1 MQCLTGEGKVGF
13 VPVSGFFS
21 HKLFRD
27 SLNLAILIRKR
38 KEDFLGG
45 TSMSNVFQGLRA
57 CTYSNTVDT
66 DLHATT
72 GCETIR
78 AGCSDAKRKKMTEKD
93 KEIHVQSN
101 GNLGDR
107 GKWPWWGG
115 GGVI

>member
-1 MQCLTGEGKVGF
+1 MQCLTDEGKVGF
-13 VPVSGFFS
+13 VPVSVFFF

-38 KEDFLGG
+38 KEDFLVG

-66 DLHATT
+66 NLHATT

-78 AGCSDAKRKKMTEKD
+78 AGCSDAKRKKKD
-93 KEIHVQSN
+93 RE
-101 GNLGDR
+101 R
-107 GKWPWWGG
+107 
-115 GGVI
+115 

>member
-1 MQCLTGEGKVGF
+1 MQCLTDEGKVGF
-13 VPVSGFFS
+13 VPVSVFFF

-38 KEDFLGG
+38 KDDFLVG

-66 DLHATT
+66 NLHATT

-78 AGCSDAKRKKMTEKD
+78 AGCSDAKRKKRQRKIKKYTYSRTET
-93 KEIHVQSN
+93 
-101 GNLGDR
+101 LGTEESGR
-107 GKWPWWGG
+107 GGEV
-115 GGVI
+115 GV

>member
-1 MQCLTGEGKVGF
+1 M
-13 VPVSGFFS
+13 
-21 HKLFRD
+21 
-27 SLNLAILIRKR
+27 
-38 KEDFLGG
+38 G

-66 DLHATT
+66 NLHATT

-78 AGCSDAKRKKMTEKD
+78 AGCSDAKRKKKTEKD
-93 KEIHVQSN
+93 KEIHLQS
-101 GNLGDR
+101 NLGDR